1 MDQLFILDASN
12 YLYSA
17 YFAIRNMTN
26 AKGEST
32 NALFGFARSVLKLI
46 KEFHPKHMVVVFDGP
61 NNAKKRLAV
70 YPSYKAHRQAMPLD
84 LREQIHK
91 AQHLCSLLNFPW
103 LAIPEV
109 EADDVIGS
117 IAHWAKAETPMV
129 YLCSADKDLCQCV
142 DDRVRVLNTQKDN
155 LVIGP
160 EEVKALHGIEPGQMI
175 DYLALVGDA
184 SDNVPGLPGFG
195 PKTASKLLQQ
205 FGTLDNILAHPDKIT
220 ENKKRETLLQQ
231 SELARLSRQL
241 VTIDLGVDV
250 PHDESFFAVGKPQY
264 SDLKSFYSEMNFNS
278 LLKEL
283 EQLQAQDMPVT
294 VNLNY
299 QLVDDEAS
307 FLALLDTLQ
316 QQTEICFDVETTAL
330 NPIEADLVG
339 LGFGFEEGRAWY
351 VPVNGQ
357 LGLDRV
363 LSGLKPLF
371 ENAKLGFYGHN
382 VKYDLQVLANYN
394 IHVAN
399 ICFDTILASYLLNSQ
414 SRQHSLDALT
424 LEHYGKVK
432 IDIKE
437 LIGKG
442 KTAITM
448 WQVPIPQVCN
458 YCCEDVDCTV
468 KLKGLLSKQITERGL
483 AHLLFDL
490 ELPLIKILAAMERHG
505 IYCDKQ
511 FLATIGKE
519 IAVQIEGLQ
528 KSIFMLA
535 GEEFNLNSP
544 VQLEVIFKKL
554 GMRSGKKTP
563 TGRMK
568 IDSDVLE
575 GLKQQYPIAALL
587 LEYRGIE
594 KLRSTYVEAL
604 PGCIN
609 SKTGRIHCTFNQVV
623 AATGR
628 LSCQDPNLQ
637 NIPIRTA
644 AGRRIREAFLPQKPG
659 WSYLSA
665 DYSQI
670 ELRLLAHFSS
680 DPNLLHAFHNNQD
693 VHSHTASVI
702 LNVPLESVTKEQ
714 RHQAKAVNFGIIYGQ
729 QAFGLSQELS
739 ISVKEAAAFIEMYF
753 QRYNRVQSFLEG
765 CKEKA
770 RQTGKAVTLIGRERA
785 IPEILSKNGSL
796 RSLAERLAINTPLQG
811 TAADIIKMAM
821 LKVQDSLQKRKLKG
835 FMILQIHDELIFE
848 VPDEELEETEQLVR
862 ESMQQVVQLQ
872 VPLIVDIAIGKNWKE
887 C

>member
-61 NNAKKRLAV
+61 NNAKKRLDL
-70 YPSYKAHRQAMPLD
+70 YPAYKAHRQAMPLD
-84 LREQIHK
+84 LRDQIQK

-117 IAHWAKAETPMV
+117 IAHWAKARTPDV

-142 DDRVRVLNTQKDN
+142 DDRVRILNTQKDN
-155 LVIGP
+155 LIIGP
-160 EEVKALHGIEPGQMI
+160 KEVKALHGIEPGQMI
-175 DYLALVGDA
+175 DYLAMVGDA

-195 PKTASKLLQQ
+195 PKTAAKLLLQ
-205 FGTLDNILAHPDKIT
+205 FGTLDNILARPEAIT
-220 ENKKRETLLQQ
+220 ETKKRETLLEQG
-231 SELARLSRQL
+231 ELARLSRQL

-250 PHDESFFAVGKPQY
+250 PHEESFFAVGKPQY
-264 SDLKSFYSEMNFNS
+264 SALKSFYSEMNFSS

-283 EQLQAQDMPVT
+283 EQLQSQDMPVT
-294 VNLNY
+294 ANLNY
-299 QLVDDEAS
+299 RLVDDEAA
-307 FLALLDTLQ
+307 FTALLDRLQ

-330 NPIEADLVG
+330 HPLEAELVG
-339 LGFGFEEGRAWY
+339 LGFGFEEGHAWY

-357 LGLDRV
+357 LGLERV

-371 ENAKLGFYGHN
+371 ENPRLGFYGHN
-382 VKYDLQVLANYN
+382 VKYDLQVLANYK
-394 IHVAN
+394 IDVAN
-399 ICFDTILASYLLNSQ
+399 LCFDTILASYLLNSQ
-414 SRQHSLDALT
+414 SRQHSLDALS
-424 LEHYGKVK
+424 LEYFGKVK

-448 WQVPIPQVCN
+448 REVLIAQICN
-458 YCCEDVDCTV
+458 YCCEDIDYTIR
-468 KLKGLLSKQITERGL
+468 LKALFSQQITERGL
-483 AHLLFDL
+483 TDLLFNL
-490 ELPLIKILAAMERHG
+490 ELPLIKVLAGMERHG
-505 IYCDKQ
+505 IYCDKH
-511 FLATIGKE
+511 FLSAIGTE
-519 IAVQIEGLQ
+519 ISAQIEGLQ

-544 VQLEVIFKKL
+544 MQIEPIFIKL
-554 GMRSGKKTP
+554 GIRVGKKTP
-563 TGRMK
+563 TGRMR

-575 GLKQQYPIAALL
+575 ELSRQYPIAALL
-587 LEYRGIE
+587 KEYRGIE
-594 KLRSTYVEAL
+594 KLRSTYVESL
-604 PGCIN
+604 PDCIN
-609 SKTGRIHCTFNQVV
+609 AKTGRIHCTFNQVV

-659 WSYLSA
+659 WSYLAA

-693 VHSHTASVI
+693 VHAHTASVI
-702 LNVPLESVTKEQ
+702 FNLPLESVTKEQ

-729 QAFGLSQELS
+729 QAFGLAQELS
-739 ISVKEAAAFIEMYF
+739 ISVKDAASFIEMYF
-753 QRYNRVQSFLEG
+753 QRYNRVQAFLDE

-785 IPEILSKNGSL
+785 IPEILSKNGTL

-821 LKVQDSLQKRKLKG
+821 LKVAASLSEHKLQG

-848 VPDEELEETEQLVR
+848 VPDEELFATEQLVR
-862 ESMQQVVQLQ
+862 DSMQQVVQLQ